1 MDSRIESVELKIMD
15 LEVII
20 EQLNQVVIRHE
31 NTIDV
36 LSRKVADYQQQLQAH
51 NSPIAPASEETPPPH
66 Y

>member
-1 MDSRIESVELKIMD
+1 MESRIESVELKIMD
-15 LEVII
+15 LEMII

-36 LSRKVADYQQQLQAH
+36 LSRKVADYQQQLQAQA
-51 NSPIAPASEETPPPH
+51 SPIAPASEETPPPH

>member
-36 LSRKVADYQQQLQAH
+36 LTRKVADYQQQLQTH
-51 NSPIAPASEETPPPH
+51 TSPIAPASEETPPPH